1 MYQID
6 VYENILEPNYEK
18 LKKQDVIYV
27 EFLKTINRYFIKY
40 KFLNN
45 IVLLDD
51 RDDIK
56 INMYNNKLIFVSKQN
71 ILINGFK
78 ISSSKEEECNSNKN
92 TITLKLSFQN
102 EDSII
107 ELILSCKYNY
117 LNRTFNVKSKI
128 IIGCDGFYLTI
139 LDNYENINSL
149 WDYVLGM
156 APESSNKEEIIK
168 LKNALNIDEH
178 NIYDNKYLKYLLLKE
193 YKIISERMFNSIF
206 KPIYLYENTKVYMNP
221 ITSKKEYYVF
231 KDDKFCEDKISK
243 LEKDIIDY
251 LIKFRI
257 TNKVEIHPLSGKVY
271 LCSSATLVLFK
282 KRNIKLIKCFSEL
295 KLFLYKNGYWF
306 ESNDEDIKEK
316 IIKEYSVFKK
326 LTE

>member
-117 LNRTFNVKSKI
+117 
-128 IIGCDGFYLTI
+128 
-139 LDNYENINSL
+139 
-149 WDYVLGM
+149 
-156 APESSNKEEIIK
+156 
-168 LKNALNIDEH
+168 
-178 NIYDNKYLKYLLLKE
+178 
-193 YKIISERMFNSIF
+193 FNSC
-206 KPIYLYENTKVYMNP
+206 T
-221 ITSKKEYYVF
+221 
-231 KDDKFCEDKISK
+231 
-243 LEKDIIDY
+243 
-251 LIKFRI
+251 
-257 TNKVEIHPLSGKVY
+257 
-271 LCSSATLVLFK
+271 
-282 KRNIKLIKCFSEL
+282 
-295 KLFLYKNGYWF
+295 W
-306 ESNDEDIKEK
+306 
-316 IIKEYSVFKK
+316 
-326 LTE
+326 